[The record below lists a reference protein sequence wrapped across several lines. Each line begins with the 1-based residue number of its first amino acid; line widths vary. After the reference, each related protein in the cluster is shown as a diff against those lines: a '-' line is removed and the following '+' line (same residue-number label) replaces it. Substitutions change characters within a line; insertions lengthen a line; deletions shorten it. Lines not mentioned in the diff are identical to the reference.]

1 MLYKLWHLTTIFLS
15 REFFPS
21 DWFLSIMIAR
31 KLRLPFITRNK
42 KCCCVGTFIWSVFF
56 LGTLLPVFAHGG
68 FYIKNSKSAPRMGR
82 SMIDREDPMTKI
94 ASFCRYLISLDE
106 PSLSSPHSFFKSLE
120 PSEFMTPKPHFLY
133 LHQKPAIIL
142 EKLTRTREQFYPC
155 LSAGRVELD
164 WQKGRETDEKD
175 RSRSCQKEEDCILF
189 DLLELSSFISIF
201 QQQEQHIF
209 VGKPFV
215 ELSLKVCF
223 RRCFCLLFRWSL
235 SSEKTNENTTIKVA
249 QGRQKEREIIGQ
261 ERITIGWSK
270 LTI

>member
-1 MLYKLWHLTTIFLS
+1 
-15 REFFPS
+15 
-21 DWFLSIMIAR
+21 MIAR

-142 EKLTRTREQFYPC
+142 EKLTRTREQF
-155 LSAGRVELD
+155 
-164 WQKGRETDEKD
+164 
-175 RSRSCQKEEDCILF
+175 
-189 DLLELSSFISIF
+189 
-201 QQQEQHIF
+201 
-209 VGKPFV
+209 
-215 ELSLKVCF
+215 
-223 RRCFCLLFRWSL
+223 
-235 SSEKTNENTTIKVA
+235 
-249 QGRQKEREIIGQ
+249 Q
-261 ERITIGWSK
+261 ERPSSLPLSHNKEGI
-270 LTI
+270 